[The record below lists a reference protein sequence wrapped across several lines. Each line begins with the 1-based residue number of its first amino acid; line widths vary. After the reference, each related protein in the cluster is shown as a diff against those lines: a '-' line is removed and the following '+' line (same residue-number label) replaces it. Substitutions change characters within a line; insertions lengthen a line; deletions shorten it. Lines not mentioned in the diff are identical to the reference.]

1 MLYREAIIDDIPEL
15 HRVRMAVRENVL
27 NNPLL
32 VKPDDYRRYLTTHGK
47 GWLCEVQGEVTGFA
61 IVDTETKN
69 IWALFVHPDHEKKGM
84 GRVLHDLMLDWY
96 FNKFQN
102 GLWLGTAP
110 DTRAA
115 GFYKKAGWEEKG
127 LMANGELRFEMSIAQ
142 WLQSKQDL
150 IV

>member
-47 GWLCEVQGEVTGFA
+47 GWLCEVQGKVAGFA
-61 IVDTETKN
+61 IVDTEAKN

-102 GLWLGTAP
+102 GLWLGTAQVY
-110 DTRAA
+110 TR
-115 GFYKKAGWEEKG
+115 
-127 LMANGELRFEMSIAQ
+127 LLNN
-142 WLQSKQDL
+142 
-150 IV
+150 